1 MLWVITSM
9 FGTITSMSSAL
20 GEEIGWRGF
29 LTPELYKNFGF
40 TKTSLF
46 TGAIWGKP
54 IWGTYWAWDPR
65 LTSFAILLMFYLGYL
80 SIWQTMKFSDK
91 IGDLSSWLC
100 IVGSIFALLSRYAV
114 FFWDQG
120 LHQGPS
126 LSLDKEEN
134 IDNVFYF
141 PLIIC
146 IIGFVLLF
154 LTLLLIRIKTEIQK
168 RKINI
173 LLNAR
178 DV

>member
-1 MLWVITSM
+1 L
-9 FGTITSMSSAL
+9 AL
-20 GEEIGWRGF
+20 YSWFYFR
-29 LTPELYKNFGF
+29 
-40 TKTSLF
+40 
-46 TGAIWGKP
+46 
-54 IWGTYWAWDPR
+54 
-65 LTSFAILLMFYLGYL
+65 TSF
-80 SIWQTMKFSDK
+80 
-91 IGDLSSWLC
+91 
-100 IVGSIFALLSRYAV
+100 RYAV

-178 DV
+178 DG

>member
-1 MLWVITSM
+1 M
-9 FGTITSMSSAL
+9 
-20 GEEIGWRGF
+20 
-29 LTPELYKNFGF
+29 
-40 TKTSLF
+40 
-46 TGAIWGKP
+46 
-54 IWGTYWAWDPR
+54 
-65 LTSFAILLMFYLGYL
+65 
-80 SIWQTMKFSDK
+80 
-91 IGDLSSWLC
+91 
-100 IVGSIFALLSRYAV
+100 

-178 DV
+178 DGLCWILANLLLKY

>member
-1 MLWVITSM
+1 MHTLSLHD
-9 FGTITSMSSAL
+9 AL
-20 GEEIGWRGF
+20 
-29 LTPELYKNFGF
+29 
-40 TKTSLF
+40 
-46 TGAIWGKP
+46 P
-54 IWGTYWAWDPR
+54 I
-65 LTSFAILLMFYLGYL
+65 
-80 SIWQTMKFSDK
+80 
-91 IGDLSSWLC
+91 
-100 IVGSIFALLSRYAV
+100 
-114 FFWDQG
+114 
-120 LHQGPS
+120 

-178 DV
+178 DG

>member
-1 MLWVITSM
+1 MSTLMLLLAKVLKIFAAIPGLSGMPFNVIFASFSDEVIPVT
-9 FGTITSMSSAL
+9 
-20 GEEIGWRGF
+20 
-29 LTPELYKNFGF
+29 
-40 TKTSLF
+40 
-46 TGAIWGKP
+46 
-54 IWGTYWAWDPR
+54 
-65 LTSFAILLMFYLGYL
+65 TSFSILLMFYLGYL
-80 SIWQTMKFSDK
+80 SIWQTMNFSDK

-146 IIGFVLLF
+146 IIGFVFLF

-168 RKINI
+168 RKLNI
-173 LLNAR
+173 LLNTR
-178 DV
+178 DG